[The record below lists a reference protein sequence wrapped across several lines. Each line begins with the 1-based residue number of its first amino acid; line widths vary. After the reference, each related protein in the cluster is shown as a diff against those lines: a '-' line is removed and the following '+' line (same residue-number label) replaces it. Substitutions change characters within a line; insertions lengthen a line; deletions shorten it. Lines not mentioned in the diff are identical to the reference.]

1 MFILQIQAELD
12 DYRPPGLDL
21 GPPSA
26 IKALLALLKDLL
38 DGSNNSTP
46 DHFQSLIHMVITP
59 LVSQVNDVANRL
71 GSPDQGVYLMNCVNQ
86 IIQFLKQ
93 YPNMESIHK
102 ALQGQIESQVDRLSS
117 EQSSWLVAQLGI
129 GHIYTILHEKI
140 EDPLSTVPGMDAAS
154 LKIFVV
160 SSGILLFQVFL

>member
-1 MFILQIQAELD
+1 
-12 DYRPPGLDL
+12 
-21 GPPSA
+21 
-26 IKALLALLKDLL
+26 
-38 DGSNNSTP
+38 
-46 DHFQSLIHMVITP
+46 MVITP